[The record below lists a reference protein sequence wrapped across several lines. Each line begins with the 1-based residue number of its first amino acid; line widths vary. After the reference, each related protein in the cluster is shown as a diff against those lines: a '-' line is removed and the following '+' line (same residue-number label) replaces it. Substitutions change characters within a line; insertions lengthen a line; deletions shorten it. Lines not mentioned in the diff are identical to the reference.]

1 MIDGTVFKPWGV
13 INRRFAKWNL
23 SVLTPGA
30 SNGYTFGV
38 SAKNQK
44 DNCFYKTAAF
54 GFDNLAMNIGIYS
67 LENRG
72 NGYGGGTYQEFPCGQ
87 PFIELMTNDLVKGEL
102 DLKKFDTVNQI
113 ASGTFWFTAVNDKG
127 DTVKVTNGRF
137 DVHYTR

>member
-1 MIDGTVFKPWGV
+1 MFD
-13 INRRFAKWNL
+13 KWK
-23 SVLTPGA
+23 SFQTRGASLTGGSLNAIYQYLLPGA

-44 DNCFYKTAAF
+44 DNCFYKTVAF

-113 ASGTFWFTAVNDKG
+113 ASGTFWFTILG
-127 DTVKVTNGRF
+127 DSAGVFGAAALW
-137 DVHYTR
+137 